1 MLTLCCVF
9 LFISE
14 SANSYVKLTAELDK
28 MVTRMVFENYC
39 VKKYYDSHMESTH
52 SLVLLKYTEPEK
64 TGTNQGIPSH
74 TDKHFTTIIHQNR
87 VKGSEIKT
95 KDGE

>member
-1 MLTLCCVF
+1 M
-9 LFISE
+9 
-14 SANSYVKLTAELDK
+14 KLTAELDK

-39 VKKYYDSHMESTH
+39 VKKYYDPHMESTH

>member
-28 MVTRMVFENYC
+28 MLTRMVFENYC
-39 VKKYYDSHMESTH
+39 VKKYYDSRMESTTY
-52 SLVLLKYTEPEK
+52 S
-64 TGTNQGIPSH
+64 
-74 TDKHFTTIIHQNR
+74 
-87 VKGSEIKT
+87 
-95 KDGE
+95 

>member
-28 MVTRMVFENYC
+28 MLMRMVFENYC
-39 VKKYYDSHMESTH
+39 VKKYYDSRMESTTY
-52 SLVLLKYTEPEK
+52 S
-64 TGTNQGIPSH
+64 
-74 TDKHFTTIIHQNR
+74 
-87 VKGSEIKT
+87 
-95 KDGE
+95 